1 MLRVFLV
8 NDNRCTLTI
17 TSIHSSRPAVSGNN
31 VNPLCKSVPNIIGKG
46 DLNVTEKE
54 QKILNTFEK
63 IIPNLTDI
71 EKAQLLSFGEGLIFF
86 KTGQTQKRD
95 EEKQKEG

>member
-1 MLRVFLV
+1 MKL
-8 NDNRCTLTI
+8 
-17 TSIHSSRPAVSGNN
+17 
-31 VNPLCKSVPNIIGKG
+31 
-46 DLNVTEKE
+46 TEKE
-54 QKILNTFEK
+54 EKILNTFKK